1 MAEDAGEPRRC
12 GFVAVLG
19 SPNAGKSTLVN
30 RLTGAKVTIV
40 SAKVQTTRV
49 RVLGIT
55 VLGPAQLVFIDTPG
69 IFDPHRRL
77 ERAMVDAAWRGA
89 RDADMIVLVVDA
101 ARGIDPDTRRIVDG
115 LTAQDRQAIL
125 ALNKIDLIKREK
137 LLVLAQE
144 LNETGRFTDTFMI
157 SATTG
162 DGVDDLRDHLAA
174 AVPEGP
180 WMFPEDQVSDMP
192 LRLLAAEITREQ
204 LFHRLHQELPYA
216 LTVETEQ
223 WTERK
228 DGSVRIDQTIHVERA
243 SQKGIVLGR
252 GGRTV
257 KAVGEAARRE
267 LAELIGQ
274 PVHLFLN
281 VRVSDRWS
289 ESREHYAEWG
299 LEFDPGAGS
308 GGGTAR

>member
-1 MAEDAGEPRRC
+1 MVEGAGDSRRC
-12 GFVAVLG
+12 GFVAILG
-19 SPNAGKSTLVN
+19 APNAGKSTLVN

-55 VLGPAQLVFIDTPG
+55 VAGPSQLVFIDTPG
-69 IFDPHRRL
+69 IFDPRRRL

-115 LTAQDRQAIL
+115 LKAQDRRAIL
-125 ALNKIDLIKREK
+125 ALNKIDLIRREK
-137 LLVLAQE
+137 LLFLAQE
-144 LNETGRFTDTFMI
+144 LDGTGRFTETFMI

-180 WMFPEDQVSDMP
+180 WMFPEDQISDMP

-216 LTVETEQ
+216 LTVETER

-228 DGSVRIDQTIHVERA
+228 DGSVRIDQTIHVQRA
-243 SQKGIVLGR
+243 SQKGIVLGK

-257 KAVGEAARRE
+257 KAVGEAARKE

-281 VRVSDRWS
+281 VRVSDRWA

-299 LEFDPGAGS
+299 LEFDPRKGS
-308 GGGTAR
+308 GGVEGR